1 MIAFADGWFCALWG
15 RLMRFVTFAGAVAL
29 AAMATTSTLAA
40 ERITGTGTIIENQ
53 TFGSVKHWGRS
64 LAVRDQGTIVRVMG
78 GTYGFQIRDM
88 NDNVVGDFL
97 FPDDA
102 VGFSLAAG
110 DYKIF
115 PLTCRTHLHH
125 HVEVTVEY

>member
-1 MIAFADGWFCALWG
+1 
-15 RLMRFVTFAGAVAL
+15 MRFQTLAVAL
-29 AAMATTSTLAA
+29 AFAAMTTSQALAA
-40 ERITGTGTIIENQ
+40 DRVTGTGTVIENQ

-64 LAVRDQGTIVRVMG
+64 LSVRDQGTIVRVMG

-88 NDNVVGDFL
+88 KDKVVGDFL

-102 VGFSLAAG
+102 VGFALPAG

>member
-1 MIAFADGWFCALWG
+1 
-15 RLMRFVTFAGAVAL
+15 MRFSGFAGVLAL
-29 AAMATTSTLAA
+29 LIMASTSAWSA
-40 ERITGTGTIIENQ
+40 DRVTGTGTIIENQ

-64 LAVRDQGTIVRVMG
+64 LNVRDQGTIVRVMG

-102 VGFSLAAG
+102 VGFDLQAG